1 MSKYYI
7 LHYANKPNRI
17 IKEKYHIGRFTR
29 RVEQLPLTERQRS
42 SVARD
47 KVEILRY
54 SELLRRSTI
63 CCPAV
68 AAKPKRWISLF
79 PIWNKNL
86 SIVAPMKKYPWHS
99 STSVLTTTRNNCK
112 TQNFPVIVVK
122 FQDGRELKLSY
133 FIDHLGRVYN
143 TYSEFLKDN
152 TLDDWLIAVPNLRK
166 VMTEE
171 TESENE
177 QLRNNPFRGPNWTE

>member
-1 MSKYYI
+1 MNFLISDLKQKCI
-7 LHYANKPNRI
+7 NCSPD
-17 IKEKYHIGRFTR
+17 EK
-29 RVEQLPLTERQRS
+29 VSLTFLN
-42 SVARD
+42 VCA
-47 KVEILRY
+47 Y
-54 SELLRRSTI
+54 
-63 CCPAV
+63 
-68 AAKPKRWISLF
+68 
-79 PIWNKNL
+79 
-86 SIVAPMKKYPWHS
+86 
-99 STSVLTTTRNNCK
+99 NNCK

-166 VMTEE
+166 VMMEE